1 MLKLKYLFNN
11 LDLTEMILKNW
22 DFDQSS
28 MEMFKYYRISSNAIY
43 PFQCDGET
51 RFLRYAPKS
60 EKLKS
65 NAQAELEF
73 ITYLR
78 AHQYG
83 SLEPIQS
90 KYGEELVE
98 VATPWGEYYA
108 SVFKCVPGMQ
118 ISHTECSDNI
128 IFSYGKALGKLHHL
142 SSQYKNNK
150 QSKWSYGD
158 VLVWVEDVL
167 GRFPGQEAAINE
179 INILE
184 NFFSS
189 ILKSERNFGLIHYD
203 FEFDNVFFDEETNS
217 CYVIDFNDAM
227 YHWYAMDIVQALDDL
242 QENTSIE
249 LFHQKKECFI
259 NGYLTEYDIPNNV
272 DELMLACRRF
282 AKLYGYAR
290 IQRSIAEKWENEPD
304 WLVTLRGKLDY
315 SLKEKATSFG
325 TAL

>member
-22 DFDQSS
+22 HFDQSS

-43 PFQCDGET
+43 PFQCNGET
-51 RFLRYAPKS
+51 RLLRYAPKS
-60 EKLKS
+60 EKRKS
-65 NAQAELEF
+65 NIQAELEF
-73 ITYLR
+73 ISYLR
-78 AHQYG
+78 DNHYG
-83 SLEPIQS
+83 VLEPIQS
-90 KYGEELVE
+90 NHGEELVE

-108 SVFKCVPGMQ
+108 TVFKRVPGMQ
-118 ISHTECSDNI
+118 INHTECSDDI

-142 SSQYKNNK
+142 SSQYKTHK
-150 QSKWSYGD
+150 IRRWSYVD

-167 GRFPGQEAAINE
+167 RRFPGQEAALNE
-179 INILE
+179 IKILE

-189 ILKSERNFGLIHYD
+189 IPKSERNFGLVHYD
-203 FEFDNVFFDEETNS
+203 FEFDNVFYDEETNS
-217 CYVIDFNDAM
+217 CYVIDFDDAM

-242 QENTSIE
+242 QECTPIE

-259 NGYLTEYDIPNNV
+259 NGYLTEYDIPNNLN
-272 DELMLACRRF
+272 ELMIACRRF

-290 IQRSIAEKWENEPD
+290 IQRSIGEKWGNEPD
-304 WLVTLRGKLDY
+304 WLVTLRGKLEY
-315 SLKEKATSFG
+315 RLKEDVASFG